1 MEDCIAC
8 EEEQYGAHLQF
19 YNSSNSDV
27 EVEAL
32 LGGLLPQVVNPADV
46 ELRQREQ

>member
-1 MEDCIAC
+1 MEGCIAY
-8 EEEQYGAHLQF
+8 EEKQYGAHVQF
-19 YNSSNSDV
+19 YNSSNSDI

-46 ELRQREQ
+46 QLYQREQ